1 MKVTL
6 TRWMGAAVLAAT
18 MLVAGGHFAYYM
30 YNWEWVRAQIAGTAF
45 VAALVIAATRLVLN
59 RINRLERDVT
69 ARLAAIEA
77 AVTGPGAGRARQ
89 RSETDADAAA
99 DRPDFPWLAPELA
112 PTRQLVLLP
121 ALVVGALTEATPAS
135 RPAVF
140 IPMLLAAGLA
150 VSLVAGLVERTAAAV
165 HTPRT
170 GGSGRRLVVGG
181 LVGTAIVA
189 LGTAGIWNWVHYEAP
204 PFGRGT
210 TELTVQV
217 RSKTTIRPAEET
229 VELMG
234 RYCAGNAIVGVDV
247 HEVRPASPDSAVLVV
262 SPVLDHQAQRRFG
275 GCLEDARLERHRL
288 TVVDTVLVP
297 VEEGSPV
304 APGDAPRAIPREE
317 AP

>member
-6 TRWMGAAVLAAT
+6 TRWTGAAVLAAT

-45 VAALVIAATRLVLN
+45 VAALVIAATRLVLD
-59 RINRLERDVT
+59 RLNRLERDVT
-69 ARLAAIEA
+69 ARFAAIEA
-77 AVTGPGAGRARQ
+77 AVTGPGARPTLQ
-89 RSETDADAAA
+89 RSETDADGVA
-99 DRPDFPWLAPELA
+99 DRPDFPWMTPELA

-140 IPMLLAAGLA
+140 IPMLLGAGLA

-170 GGSGRRLVVGG
+170 AGSGRRLVVGG
-181 LVGTAIVA
+181 LVGAAVVA
-189 LGTAGIWNWVHYEAP
+189 LGTVGIWNWVHYEPP

-217 RSKTTIRPAEET
+217 RAKAAIRPAEET
-229 VELMG
+229 VELVG
-234 RYCAGNAIVGVDV
+234 RYCARNAIVGVDV
-247 HEVRPASPDSAVLVV
+247 HEVRPASADSAVLVV
-262 SPVLDHQAQRRFG
+262 SPVLDHQAQRRYG

-304 APGDAPRAIPREE
+304 APGEAPRAIPSEE

>member
-45 VAALVIAATRLVLN
+45 VAALVIAATRLVLD
-59 RINRLERDVT
+59 RLGRLERDVT

-77 AVTGPGAGRARQ
+77 AVAGPGGVPARP
-89 RSETDADAAA
+89 RSETHADAAA
-99 DRPDFPWLAPELA
+99 GRPDFPWLAPELA

-121 ALVVGALTEATPAS
+121 ALVLAALTEATLTP

-140 IPMLLAAGLA
+140 IPMLLGAGLA
-150 VSLVAGLVERTAAAV
+150 VSVVAGLVERTAAAV
-165 HTPRT
+165 HAPRT
-170 GGSGRRLVVGG
+170 SGSGRRLVVGG
-181 LVGTAIVA
+181 LVGAAVVA
-189 LGTAGIWNWVHYEAP
+189 LGTVGIWNWVHYEPP

-217 RSKTTIRPAEET
+217 STRTTARPAEDT
-229 VELMG
+229 VELIG
-234 RYCAGNAIVGVDV
+234 RYCARNAIVGVDV
-247 HEVRPASPDSAVLVV
+247 QEVRPASADSAVLVV
-262 SPVLDHQAQRRFG
+262 SPVLDHQAQRRYG

-297 VEEGSPV
+297 VEARSPV
-304 APGDAPRAIPREE
+304 PPGKAPRAIPSEE